1 MWIKRFQ
8 RFIVTKEIKDP
19 TRRGA
24 LLLYLAGP
32 EVHTIFE
39 NLPETG
45 ESKDFEKSYREAY

>member
-1 MWIKRFQ
+1 M
-8 RFIVTKEIKDP
+8 EIKDP

-39 NLPETG
+39 NLPKTG